1 MIRRKGIKETVI
13 DLDGESGNAFYL
25 LGLARLYSKDLNLDY
40 NKVLND
46 MSAGDYKHL
55 LKVFQKYF
63 PFVILETNQ
72 TNLLDNYK
80 EVL

>member
-1 MIRRKGIKETVI
+1 MIRKKGIVRETVI

-25 LGLARLYSKDLNLDY
+25 LGLARLYSKDLNIDY
-40 NKVLND
+40 NIVLNE
-46 MSAGDYKHL
+46 MIGGDYKHL

-72 TNLLDNYK
+72 TKLLEDNN
-80 EVL
+80 VL

>member
-1 MIRRKGIKETVI
+1 MIRKKGIVRETVI

-40 NKVLND
+40 NKILNE

-72 TNLLDNYK
+72 TKLLEDNN
-80 EVL
+80 VL